1 MKVLEFLML
10 YILSRLIYNVSEK
23 EGKEQRGGRVGGG
36 KKAGGERRVVNTARW
51 LGLPPLP
58 TGGHG

>member
-23 EGKEQRGGRVGGG
+23 EGKEQQ
-36 KKAGGERRVVNTARW
+36 GGED
-51 LGLPPLP
+51 
-58 TGGHG
+58 GGEKRQEANGAW